1 MKKILTTCTLLLS
14 LCTTQLSAQAGD
26 KFRVLLEWYVNPDH
40 GPIVIAQQKGYFK
53 DAGLDVEII
62 EPADPNAP
70 PKLLAAKQADLITN
84 YHAQQYIQVNAGLPI
99 TRIGVLVGQPLWCLL
114 VRNDGPKT
122 LAELKGKRIGISVG
136 TVGHALRDVMVKHAG
151 FSNDDFEWVNINFNT
166 TGTLLAKTV
175 DASFGAY
182 RNFDPNYMELENVPS
197 TCIPVESYGI
207 PIYEELV
214 YNVHK
219 DDLKDPKRVAQFKA
233 FLSAVQKATDD
244 IRNDPDGTFDLFKT
258 YNKNLN
264 DKANKMIW
272 ADTWPLLAKD
282 VDAINIK
289 MYQTMLDFNVKA
301 GLIKKARPLSDYYT
315 DLSK

>member
-1 MKKILTTCTLLLS
+1 MKKIFTICTVFLS
-14 LCTTQLSAQAGD
+14 LCTTQFTAHAGD

-70 PKLLAAKQADLITN
+70 PKLLAAKKADLITN

-114 VRNDGPKT
+114 VRNDGATT
-122 LAELKGKRIGISVG
+122 LEQLKGKRIGISVG

-207 PIYEELV
+207 PTYEELV

-233 FLSAVQKATDD
+233 FLWAVQKATDD

-272 ADTWPLLAKD
+272 ADTWPLLATD
-282 VDAINIK
+282 VDAIDIN

-301 GLIKKARPLSDYYT
+301 GLIKKARPLTDYYT